1 MKLNINTSDSADKR
15 SARTTGVLLVLI
27 VVTLV
32 AGIVL
37 LAPELFAA
45 MEPIFSEGVGLR
57 TSAIISFFVT
67 LVVMLLFTLAAG
79 DGLIGELQ
87 FVLPAFFVFFLFFW
101 LGIAWLF

>member
-1 MKLNINTSDSADKR
+1 MKLKVNTSDREDKR
-15 SARTTGVLLVLI
+15 TARTTAMLLVAIILA
-27 VVTLV
+27 LV

-45 MEPIFSEGVGLR
+45 MDPVFSEGVGLR

>member
-15 SARTTGVLLVLI
+15 SARTTAVLLVLI
-27 VVTLV
+27 LVALV

-45 MEPIFSEGVGLR
+45 MEPAFSEGIGLR

-87 FVLPAFFVFFLFFW
+87 FVLPAFFVFFVFFW

>member
-1 MKLNINTSDSADKR
+1 MKVKVNTSDREDKR
-15 SARTTGVLLVLI
+15 VARTTALLLVLI
-27 VVTLV
+27 LIALV

-37 LAPELFAA
+37 LAPELFATLSPA
-45 MEPIFSEGVGLR
+45 FTEGVGLR
-57 TSAIISFFVT
+57 TSAILSFFLT

-101 LGIAWLF
+101 LGIAGLF

>member
-15 SARTTGVLLVLI
+15 SARTTAVLLVMIILA
-27 VVTLV
+27 LV

-37 LAPELFAA
+37 LAPELFSAI
-45 MEPIFSEGVGLR
+45 EPAFSDGVGLR

-87 FVLPAFFVFFLFFW
+87 FVLPAFFVFFMFFW

>member
-1 MKLNINTSDSADKR
+1 MKLKVSTSDREDKR
-15 SARTTGVLLVLI
+15 TARTTAVLLVAILLA
-27 VVTLV
+27 LV

-45 MEPIFSEGVGLR
+45 IGPAFSEGVGLR

>member
-1 MKLNINTSDSADKR
+1 MKFNINTSDSADKR
-15 SARTTGVLLVLI
+15 SARTTAVLLVMITLG
-27 VVTLV
+27 LV
-32 AGIVL
+32 AGIIL

-45 MEPIFSEGVGLR
+45 MEPAFSEGVGLR

>member
-1 MKLNINTSDSADKR
+1 MKLNINTNDSKDKR
-15 SARTTGVLLVLI
+15 TARTTALLLGLI
-27 VVTLV
+27 ILALL

-45 MEPIFSEGVGLR
+45 MEPLFSDGVGLR

>member
-1 MKLNINTSDSADKR
+1 MKLNINTRDSEDKR
-15 SARTTGVLLVLI
+15 TARTTAVLLVLI
-27 VVTLV
+27 LVALV
-32 AGIVL
+32 AGIIL

-45 MEPIFSEGVGLR
+45 MDPLFSDGVGLR

>member
-15 SARTTGVLLVLI
+15 SARTTAVLLVLI
-27 VVTLV
+27 LVALV

-45 MEPIFSEGVGLR
+45 MEPAFSEGIGLR

-87 FVLPAFFVFFLFFW
+87 FVLPAFFVFFIFFW

>member
-15 SARTTGVLLVLI
+15 SARNTAVLLVLI
-27 VVTLV
+27 VMSLI

-37 LAPELFAA
+37 LAPELLAA
-45 MEPIFSEGVGLR
+45 MEPVFSEGVGLR

>member
-1 MKLNINTSDSADKR
+1 MKLNINTSDSKDKR
-15 SARTTGVLLVLI
+15 TARTTALLLGLVILVLI
-27 VVTLV
+27 
-32 AGIVL
+32 AGLVL

-45 MEPIFSEGVGLR
+45 MEPLFSDGVGLR

-87 FVLPAFFVFFLFFW
+87 FVLPAFFAFFLFFW

>member
-15 SARTTGVLLVLI
+15 SARTTAVLLVLI
-27 VVTLV
+27 IVTLV

-45 MEPIFSEGVGLR
+45 MEPAFSEGVGLR
-57 TSAIISFFVT
+57 TSAIIGFFVT

>member
-1 MKLNINTSDSADKR
+1 MKLNINTTDSADKR
-15 SARTTGVLLVLI
+15 TARTTALLLVLI
-27 VVTLV
+27 VLALV

-45 MEPIFSEGVGLR
+45 FEPAFSAGVGLR
-57 TSAIISFFVT
+57 TAAIISFFLT